1 MGGGALGTEGP
12 PLPHLSEYLLCLD
25 FGWTWQEIQATPADV
40 LAYWLVYRNVR
51 LQVER
56 AGRE

>member
-1 MGGGALGTEGP
+1 MGGGEG
-12 PLPHLSEYLLCLD
+12 LPHLSEYLLCLD
-25 FGWTWQEIQATPADV
+25 FGWTWQEIQATPADI

-56 AGRE
+56 TGRE